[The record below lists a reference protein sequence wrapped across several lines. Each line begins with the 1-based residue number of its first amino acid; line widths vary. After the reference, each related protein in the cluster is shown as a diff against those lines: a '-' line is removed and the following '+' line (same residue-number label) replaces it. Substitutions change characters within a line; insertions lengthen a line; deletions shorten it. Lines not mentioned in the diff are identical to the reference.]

1 MTFLESERDLPLD
14 LKSDKLRED
23 DLSRESNRISI
34 ESCIAPRTFGDLHR
48 RNKRKTLVLLTV
60 LPLEETDDSRSNSR
74 MDRTTRGALG
84 YSKPGRSDGEGRAA
98 ITWRWGCT
106 SGRGERTR
114 AWKRLACFTAF
125 TRRRW
130 GVFVEFANGSPRMR
144 ACLWV
149 NVLPWRVSGLSLV
162 IAVDFRTPHG
172 QSPATDFRTNAF
184 DDLIFFCRVPE
195 WIVDP
200 SSRKIIKRPFRDDI
214 YLGNALSSKET
225 FVGRDRIESWNGY
238 NEWFMVIFFL
248 NRISIS

>member
-98 ITWRWGCT
+98 ITWR
-106 SGRGERTR
+106 
-114 AWKRLACFTAF
+114 
-125 TRRRW
+125 
-130 GVFVEFANGSPRMR
+130 
-144 ACLWV
+144 
-149 NVLPWRVSGLSLV
+149 
-162 IAVDFRTPHG
+162 
-172 QSPATDFRTNAF
+172 
-184 DDLIFFCRVPE
+184 
-195 WIVDP
+195 
-200 SSRKIIKRPFRDDI
+200 
-214 YLGNALSSKET
+214 
-225 FVGRDRIESWNGY
+225 
-238 NEWFMVIFFL
+238 
-248 NRISIS
+248 